1 MNHQPTGPGPDP
13 KVLRLIRKYDLEGAG
28 DELEARWTHPENRTS
43 LRALAESFNER
54 ILRAALDDADVETIT
69 DDVSRLYA
77 LLDGAEG
84 SRGEQPA
91 ARRRLERAGVD
102 AETVRAEFVSYG
114 AIRSYLTGHR
124 DASLPEPDE
133 DARESESRTIEGLRQ
148 RTVAVTESKLAR
160 LRDTDHLQLGSYRV
174 LADLQVLCRGLWPTV
189 RCRYAARNWCLR
201 VRRAVASPRAGDRSE
216 TITIVLLLWVPPRS
230 RFAPVPTRGR
240 FRICLDYLPY
250 MEIL

>member
-1 MNHQPTGPGPDP
+1 VTNSRHGGPIPRTERVCERSPNHST
-13 KVLRLIRKYDLEGAG
+13 
-28 DELEARWTHPENRTS
+28 N
-43 LRALAESFNER
+43 ESF
-54 ILRAALDDADVETIT
+54 RAALDDADVETIT

-84 SRGEQPA
+84 SRGEQTA

-124 DASLPEPDE
+124 DASLPEPDA

-174 LADLQVLCRGLWPTV
+174 LADLQVLCEDCGRQ
-189 RCRYAARNWCLR
+189 YD
-201 VRRAVASPRAGDRSE
+201 VATLLE
-216 TITIVLLLWVPPRS
+216 TG
-230 RFAPVPTRGR
+230 ACECG
-240 FRICLDYLPY
+240 
-250 MEIL
+250 EQ

>member
-84 SRGEQPA
+84 SRGEQTA

-124 DASLPEPDE
+124 DASLPEPDA

-174 LADLQVLCRGLWPTV
+174 LADLQVLCEDCGRQ
-189 RCRYAARNWCLR
+189 YD
-201 VRRAVASPRAGDRSE
+201 VATLLE
-216 TITIVLLLWVPPRS
+216 TG
-230 RFAPVPTRGR
+230 ACECG
-240 FRICLDYLPY
+240 
-250 MEIL
+250 EQ

>member
-84 SRGEQPA
+84 SRGEQTA
-91 ARRRLERAGVD
+91 ARRRLERAGSTPRRF
-102 AETVRAEFVSYG
+102 E
-114 AIRSYLTGHR
+114 RSSSPTARSDRISQVTGTR
-124 DASLPEPDE
+124 RFRNPTQTL
-133 DARESESRTIEGLRQ
+133 ESR
-148 RTVAVTESKLAR
+148 
-160 LRDTDHLQLGSYRV
+160 
-174 LADLQVLCRGLWPTV
+174 
-189 RCRYAARNWCLR
+189 
-201 VRRAVASPRAGDRSE
+201 SPE
-216 TITIVLLLWVPPRS
+216 RS
-230 RFAPVPTRGR
+230 RASDSERSP
-240 FRICLDYLPY
+240 
-250 MEIL
+250 